1 MIVFRKIFVLV
12 LLTLPTMLRPAFA
25 DGYYTGVTL
34 RNYCIDRSDMSTQ
47 QAMDYSICTGF
58 LTAIASASR
67 CGNSVHGFSA
77 LVPDNAKAT
86 QLSRIVV
93 KWLNDH
99 PEKLHVDGSYLV
111 ANAFQDAFPCP

>member
-1 MIVFRKIFVLV
+1 MAVFRKIFVLV
-12 LLTLPTMLRPAFA
+12 LATVLTMFRPAFA
-25 DGYYTGVTL
+25 DGYYTGSTL
-34 RNYCIDRSDMSTQ
+34 LNYCVDRSDMSTQ
-47 QAMDYSICTGF
+47 QALDYSLCTGF

>member
-1 MIVFRKIFVLV
+1 MAVFRKIIVFVLATI
-12 LLTLPTMLRPAFA
+12 LTMFRPAFA
-25 DGYYTGVTL
+25 DGYYTGSTL
-34 RNYCIDRSDMSTQ
+34 LNYCVDRNDMSTQ
-47 QAMDYSICTGF
+47 QALDYSLCTGF

-67 CGNSVHGFSA
+67 CGNKVHGFSA
-77 LVPDNAKAT
+77 LVPDNAKPT

>member
-1 MIVFRKIFVLV
+1 MAVFRKIFVLV
-12 LLTLPTMLRPAFA
+12 LATILTMFRPAFA
-25 DGYYTGVTL
+25 DGYYTGATL
-34 RNYCIDRSDMSTQ
+34 RNYCADRIDMNTQ
-47 QAMDYSICTGF
+47 QALDYSLCTGF

-67 CGNSVHGFSA
+67 CGNKVHGFSA

-99 PEKLHVDGSYLV
+99 PEKLHVEGSYLV